1 MSTQPDT
8 SGEGRAGRFERRV
21 LGPGIEPDPRY
32 SLANERTFLA
42 WIRTALTLIG
52 GGVAIEAFAGTALS
66 FVARRGLALAL
77 VCLGMLLAAASCYR
91 WVTLER
97 AMRQGKAVATQP
109 AALVLAAGVTL
120 AAVVLGMVD
129 RGARDV
135 RMSADPRAIGPTT
148 PAWRGSAR
156 TCPGAVPCWR

>member
-1 MSTQPDT
+1 M
-8 SGEGRAGRFERRV
+8 

-91 WVTLER
+91 WVSLER
-97 AMRQGKAVATQP
+97 AMRQEKP
-109 AALVLAAGVTL
+109 LPLNPIALVLAAGVTVAAALL
-120 AAVVLGMVD
+120 AWSIAVQG
-129 RGARDV
+129 
-135 RMSADPRAIGPTT
+135 
-148 PAWRGSAR
+148 
-156 TCPGAVPCWR
+156 

>member
-1 MSTQPDT
+1 MSTPPDT
-8 SGEGRAGRFERRV
+8 SGEGREGRFERRV
-21 LGPGIEPDPRY
+21 LGPGNEPDPRY

-97 AMRQGKAVATQP
+97 AMRQGKPLPLNPV
-109 AALVLAAGVTL
+109 ALVLAAGVTL
-120 AAVVLGMVD
+120 AALVLAASIAV
-129 RGARDV
+129 RG
-135 RMSADPRAIGPTT
+135 
-148 PAWRGSAR
+148 
-156 TCPGAVPCWR
+156 